1 MNSANAKGFTLVELM
16 TALSISSLLTLIAI
30 PSLLALNQKVRA
42 DSNIRLIQNTLA
54 FARNS
59 AINYG
64 TRVTVCP
71 ISSGECSSDWS
82 IGLTVFIDSGQK
94 NVIDG
99 NDVLLRETNEFNEKD
114 IIQYNR
120 KSIRFQPDGL
130 ASGTNGTLVYCPD
143 DINSPYSAA
152 VIVNQAGRMRFSKKK
167 TIVCKPE

>member
-1 MNSANAKGFTLVELM
+1 MNNAKGFNLIELM
-16 TALSISSLLTLIAI
+16 TTLSIFSLLTLIAL
-30 PSLLALNQKVRA
+30 PSMLAINQNVRA
-42 DSNIRLIQNTLA
+42 NSNIRLIQNTLS
-54 FARNS
+54 FARNT

-71 ISSGECSSDWS
+71 ISSGKCNTDWS

-99 NDVLLRETNEFNEKD
+99 NDILLRETNEFNEND

-143 DINSPYSAA
+143 DINNQYSKA
-152 VIVNQAGRMRFSKKK
+152 VIINQAGRIRFSKKK
-167 TIVCKPE
+167 NIVCKPE